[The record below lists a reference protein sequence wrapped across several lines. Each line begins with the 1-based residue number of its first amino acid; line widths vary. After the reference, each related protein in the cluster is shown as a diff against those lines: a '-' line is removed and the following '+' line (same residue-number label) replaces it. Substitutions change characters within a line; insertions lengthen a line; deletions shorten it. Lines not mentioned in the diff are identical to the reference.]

1 MAVWSSNV
9 APSRLM
15 GLQQQLGL
23 HLIWWCG
30 CNARIHI
37 LCDSLGKKEHQFMS
51 PSKHK
56 VRRTC
61 TNRNVVTL
69 CTVFADSSC
78 WYFHTTT
85 CLITYTGCNTTKTF
99 LQFKV
104 LKCHDH
110 SMCLGYFVICP
121 MIFFSLLPMPHTKP
135 QTVLARQCVLWHSLC
150 PSRHPVWFEFH
161 YQLSK
166 GSGCNLWTLSK
177 DFWVSIFQ
185 VTKKSSNCQCESP
198 ACKERSWDACDSC
211 CCFWGC

>member
-1 MAVWSSNV
+1 MLLQVDWWVCSSSWV
-9 APSRLM
+9 L
-15 GLQQQLGL
+15 L
-23 HLIWWCG
+23 LIWWCG

-56 VRRTC
+56 VRCTC

-69 CTVFADSSC
+69 CTVLADSSC

-85 CLITYTGCNTTKTF
+85 CLITYTRCNTTKAF

-121 MIFFSLLPMPHTKP
+121 MIFS
-135 QTVLARQCVLWHSLC
+135 HS
-150 PSRHPVWFEFH
+150 
-161 YQLSK
+161 
-166 GSGCNLWTLSK
+166 
-177 DFWVSIFQ
+177 
-185 VTKKSSNCQCESP
+185 CQCHIPSHKWCLEGNVFCGIAYALLDILYGLSSIINYP
-198 ACKERSWDACDSC
+198 KGLDAIHGHLGFLGVYISSHKEV
-211 CCFWGC
+211 F

>member
-1 MAVWSSNV
+1 MLLQVDWWVCSSSWV
-9 APSRLM
+9 L
-15 GLQQQLGL
+15 L
-23 HLIWWCG
+23 LIWWCG

-56 VRRTC
+56 VRCTC

-69 CTVFADSSC
+69 CTVLADSSC

-85 CLITYTGCNTTKTF
+85 CLITYTGCNTTKAF

-135 QTVLARQCVLWHSLC
+135 QMVLGRQCVLWHSLC

-166 GSGCNLWTLSK
+166 RSGCNSWTLS
-177 DFWVSIFQ
+177 
-185 VTKKSSNCQCESP
+185 
-198 ACKERSWDACDSC
+198 
-211 CCFWGC
+211 

>member
-15 GLQQQLGL
+15 GLQQQQQQLGFAFDL
-23 HLIWWCG
+23 MMWMQCKNPH
-30 CNARIHI
+30 
-37 LCDSLGKKEHQFMS
+37 SLWFFREKEHQFMS

-56 VRRTC
+56 VRCTC

-69 CTVFADSSC
+69 CTVLANSSC

-85 CLITYTGCNTTKTF
+85 CLITYTGCNTTKAF

-135 QTVLARQCVLWHSLC
+135 QMVLARQCVLLHSLC

-166 GSGCNLWTLSK
+166 GSGCNSWTLS
-177 DFWVSIFQ
+177 
-185 VTKKSSNCQCESP
+185 
-198 ACKERSWDACDSC
+198 
-211 CCFWGC
+211 